1 MSPENPGQQTDTQ
14 RESERERET
23 EREGESEGKRE
34 RETDSESVYLGVGVV
49 YEQESARVCVGESE
63 RESARQYDRT
73 AARGQRESRTTCA
86 HNRYLLPTPVPNTTT
101 SGPDEPPP
109 PLSSTLQLKSTYAL
123 YAAGD
128 NCKPFPHQLTRPASR
143 WRYHHLRT

>member
-49 YEQESARVCVGESE
+49 YEQESARVCVGERE
-63 RESARQYDRT
+63 RAPVRQNGSKRT
-73 AARGQRESRTTCA
+73 EGVENNLCSQYLG
-86 HNRYLLPTPVPNTTT
+86 RYLLPTPVPNTTT
-101 SGPDEPPP
+101 SGPDEPP